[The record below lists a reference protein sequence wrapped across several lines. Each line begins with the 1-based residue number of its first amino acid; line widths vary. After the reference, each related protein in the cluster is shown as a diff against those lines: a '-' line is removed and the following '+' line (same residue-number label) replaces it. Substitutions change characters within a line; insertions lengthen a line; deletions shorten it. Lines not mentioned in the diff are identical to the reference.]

1 MHIMVT
7 GSTGFVGSHLV
18 PLLLEEGYEVTGMA
32 RHPAGNLGHY
42 PLFRF
47 IRADTTRPGQWQDAV
62 KEADAVINLAGVNI
76 FRRWSR
82 NAKKLIYDSRILT
95 TRNVVAAIPE
105 GRPITF
111 CSASAVGFY
120 GPREDEELDESASAG
135 NDFLARLSVD
145 WEQEARQ
152 AEKKGARVVLN
163 RFGIVLSENGG
174 ALAAMLPAFRMGMGG
189 PLGSGRQWFSWIHLD
204 DLLAAHLFVLQSP
217 EIEGPINFTAPGPVR
232 NRELAKTLGRVLHR
246 PSFFKVPGFALR
258 LAAGE
263 FGEVLL
269 NGQRVIPRKLREH
282 GFGFQYAELEDA
294 LRASVKGSLN
304 PDKDEQPDSGG

>member
-7 GSTGFVGSHLV
+7 GSSGFVGTHLV

-32 RHPAGNLGHY
+32 RHPAGIAGNY

-47 IRADTTRPGQWQDAV
+47 IQADGTRPGQWQDAV

-82 NAKKLIYDSRILT
+82 HAKKLIYDSRVLT
-95 TRNVVAAIPE
+95 TRNLVAALPE
-105 GRPITF
+105 GKPITL
-111 CSASAVGFY
+111 CSTSAVGFY
-120 GPREDEELDESASAG
+120 GARGDEEIDESGAAG

-152 AEKKGARVVLN
+152 AEKKGARVVLH
-163 RFGIVLSENGG
+163 RFGIVLSEKGG
-174 ALAAMLPAFRMGMGG
+174 ALASMLPAFRLCVGG
-189 PLGSGRQWFSWIHLD
+189 PLGSGRQWFPWIHLD
-204 DLLAAHLFVLQSP
+204 DLMAAHLFVLQNP
-217 EIEGPINFTAPGPVR
+217 EIAGPVNFTAPSPVR

-246 PSFFKVPGFALR
+246 PSFFRVPGFALR

-263 FGEVLL
+263 FGEMLL
-269 NGQRVIPRKLREH
+269 NGQRVIPRKLRDQ
-282 GFGFQYAELEDA
+282 GFDFQYPELEDA
-294 LRASVKGSLN
+294 LRASVR
-304 PDKDEQPDSGG
+304 EV